1 VIDPGGAHIAT
12 RCTRCEWARS
22 LPTRQFSFRTTNHS
36 TLGVLW
42 CYPVIRSFADET
54 TRDVWNGVNS
64 KAVRRIPRQL
74 WPNVRRKLDQIDA
87 VTRLDDLKV
96 PPGNRLHALGADL
109 RGFHAVRVN
118 DQYRIVFRFEG
129 GDAFD
134 VQCTDY
140 H

>member
-1 VIDPGGAHIAT
+1 
-12 RCTRCEWARS
+12 
-22 LPTRQFSFRTTNHS
+22 
-36 TLGVLW
+36 
-42 CYPVIRSFADET
+42 
-54 TRDVWNGVNS
+54 
-64 KAVRRIPRQL
+64 
-74 WPNVRRKLDQIDA
+74 

-134 VQCTDY
+134 VLCTDY